1 MHLEE
6 ILMKPITSE
15 KMQKTSEK
23 FNRYGFKVALKANKH
38 QIKSAVEKLYKVKVL
53 NVKTSIM
60 PGKVKRRGQS
70 LFKSG
75 KSKNAFVQ
83 LAKEQSINFH
93 GDR

>member
-70 LFKSG
+70 LFKIG

-83 LAKEQSINFH
+83 LVKEQSINFH